1 MQEIIIDNLTDRDK
15 VIRTLADVKLSCHLK
30 VMSGTCN
37 KSDCVDCFK
46 YQTSRDCLEQ
56 MSDFDKL
63 QIDNIFESE
72 YRKLNIRQ
80 FPTPKSE
87 SVKPKSKLISKLKDF
102 CKYMVLWIFLFAFIY
117 AIISFFTRGDPIVFH
132 LCIAVLVIFWL
143 FGVLFMSFVF
153 LGSD

>member
-1 MQEIIIDNLTDRDK
+1 MQEIVIDNLNDRDK
-15 VIRTLADVKLSCHLK
+15 VIRTLADIKLNCYLK
-30 VMSGTCN
+30 LMSGTCN

-80 FPTPKSE
+80 FPTLKFE

-102 CKYMVLWIFLFAFIY
+102 GKYMILWIFLFAFIY
-117 AIISFFTRGDPIVFH
+117 GIISFFTREDPILFH
-132 LCIAVLVIFWL
+132 LCIVVLVIVWL
-143 FGVLFMSFVF
+143 FGVLFMGFVF
-153 LGSD
+153 LESD